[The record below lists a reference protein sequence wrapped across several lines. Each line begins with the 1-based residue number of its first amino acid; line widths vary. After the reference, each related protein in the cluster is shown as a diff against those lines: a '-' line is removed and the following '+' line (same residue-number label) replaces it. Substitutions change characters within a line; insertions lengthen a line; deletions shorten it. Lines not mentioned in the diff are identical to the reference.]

1 MAGRKKS
8 GPYTYERAWNYVL
21 WLLGRQS
28 YTKAQLAK
36 KLERKEATPDII
48 ERVLE
53 KLERLHFVND
63 ALYAENYIRARKRKK
78 GPLALKQE
86 LYQKGVPGKLI
97 VPAIEEL
104 GEEEQVQA
112 ALTLVEKQAWRWKG
126 EPFERRSKAYAYL
139 ARRGYPGDVVRRVLE
154 VSREFS
160 VEE

>member
-36 KLERKEATPDII
+36 KLERKEATPEII

-53 KLERLHFVND
+53 KLERLHFVDD

-97 VPAIEEL
+97 APAIEEL

-139 ARRGYPGDVVRRVLE
+139 ARRGYPGDVVKRVLE
-154 VSREFS
+154 VS
-160 VEE
+160 EELGIEE